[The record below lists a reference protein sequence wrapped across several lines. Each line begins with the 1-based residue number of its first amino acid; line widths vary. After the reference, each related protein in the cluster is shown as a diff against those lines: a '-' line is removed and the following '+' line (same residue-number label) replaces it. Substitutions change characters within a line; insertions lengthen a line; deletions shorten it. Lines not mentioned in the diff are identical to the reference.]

1 MINNEPIEVFAGLIA
16 IFLLYSLLASI
27 IMEIIAKYIG
37 LRARISLKSIAK
49 LLDDSDFYDELYVK
63 RIFKAGWHTKIFKP
77 FSKRPF
83 TALFYSHPNIKNLG
97 RNDVDRKPSYISPE
111 MFSNTLIQLLRGDN
125 FKEGENSMEH
135 IKTTIIKNNGL
146 VALPEWYTSSKNKS
160 KAKAII
166 ESKDSPEVLSEA
178 KSEILPEVES
188 INVSTLQIDVL
199 TTYQL
204 KQILLDS
211 GNDIDVFKTK
221 LQNWF
226 NEMMDRA
233 TGWYTKQTRGLLFC
247 IGLLIAVSLNVDTL
261 YIAHQLSIDEDLRQ
275 KGFLFAEVMLKDSP
289 ATQQTDYKNTN
300 DTLVGVKSEKNVET
314 QNKDTKQKVESLPK
328 YNTNYK
334 YLGWIM
340 TAMAISLGAP
350 FWFDLLGK
358 IMNIAQAGK
367 TFSTGSAKSK
377 SGNKREE
384 TDEAVG

>member
-63 RIFKAGWHTKIFKP
+63 RIFKAGWHTKIFLP
-77 FSKRPF
+77 FLNRPF

-146 VALPEWYTSSKNKS
+146 VALPEWYISSKNKPKKKS
-160 KAKAII
+160 KI
-166 ESKDSPEVLSEA
+166 ESEV
-178 KSEILPEVES
+178 LPEVES
-188 INVSTLQIDVL
+188 INVSTLQIDIL

-221 LQNWF
+221 LQDWF

-289 ATQQTDYKNTN
+289 TTQQTDYKNTN

-314 QNKDTKQKVESLPK
+314 QNKDTKQKVGSLPK